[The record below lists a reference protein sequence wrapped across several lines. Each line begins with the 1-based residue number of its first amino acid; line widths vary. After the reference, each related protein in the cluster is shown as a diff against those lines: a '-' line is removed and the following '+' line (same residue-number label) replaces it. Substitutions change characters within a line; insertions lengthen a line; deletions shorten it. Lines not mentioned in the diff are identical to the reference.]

1 MQVKDMKTQHRAQ
14 YFNPTGNSVIIC
26 PTTWGTDYCAV
37 FKIGF
42 GVEWK
47 LQCLERPELG
57 NGRC

>member
-1 MQVKDMKTQHRAQ
+1 MKTQHRAQ